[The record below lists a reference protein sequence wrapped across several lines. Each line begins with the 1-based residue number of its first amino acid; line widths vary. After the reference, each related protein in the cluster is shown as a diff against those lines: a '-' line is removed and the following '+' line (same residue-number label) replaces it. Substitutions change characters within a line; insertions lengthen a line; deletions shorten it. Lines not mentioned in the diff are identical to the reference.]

1 MGVFLKAS
9 DVGLDLPIYTQE
21 QGGVRASLGVL
32 LKAAFQPPRRE
43 MRRILSGVSFEL
55 HSGDRLA
62 IIGRNGAGKS
72 TLLKVLVGAY
82 PPSRGA
88 VEMGGGCQALL
99 NLSLGF
105 SAEATLVENILL
117 RGIAMGLKPRDASAI
132 INEVLEFS
140 ELHDKAGHRLRTLSS
155 GQRMRLGFALA
166 TALQSEILIM
176 DEWISAGDAAFV
188 RKAKARIQSR
198 LTHAQI
204 VVLASHNASLM
215 RSVCNKG
222 IVMEAGEVVGFGP
235 VDEMLERY
243 NEIVRN
249 PPPAGTLASGGG

>member
-1 MGVFLKAS
+1 MDVYLKAS

-21 QGGVRASLGVL
+21 QNGARAGLSVL

-43 MRRILSGVSFEL
+43 LKQILSGISFEL
-55 HSGDRLA
+55 QTGDRLA

-82 PPSRGA
+82 PPSRGT
-88 VEMGGGCQALL
+88 VEMGGTYQALL

-132 INEVLEFS
+132 ISEVLEFS
-140 ELHDKAGHRLRTLSS
+140 ELMEKAGHRLRTLSS

-166 TALQSEILIM
+166 TALQNDILIM

-188 RKAKARIQSR
+188 DKAKARIQSR
-198 LTHAQI
+198 VSNAQI
-204 VVLASHNASLM
+204 VVLASHNAKLM
-215 RSVCNKG
+215 SSVCNKG
-222 IVMEAGEVVGFGP
+222 ILLEAGQVVGFGP
-235 VDEMLERY
+235 VSEMLDQYKELVQQAPK
-243 NEIVRN
+243 ELGAPVRG
-249 PPPAGTLASGGG
+249 A